1 MKVWWMHTHQQR
13 YVYYTSQVVTS
24 TSTVMAWTQCI
35 TNSGIKP
42 RFGLCK
48 GMGVVESRNNFSE
61 LQNKTKQNEF
71 PCSVRNCGYN

>member
-1 MKVWWMHTHQQR
+1 MHINNDMFTIHHK
-13 YVYYTSQVVTS
+13 YILAS
-24 TSTVMAWTQCI
+24 TSTVIAWTQYI

-61 LQNKTKQNEF
+61 LQNKTRQNEF
-71 PCSVRNCGYN
+71 SCSVRNCGYN